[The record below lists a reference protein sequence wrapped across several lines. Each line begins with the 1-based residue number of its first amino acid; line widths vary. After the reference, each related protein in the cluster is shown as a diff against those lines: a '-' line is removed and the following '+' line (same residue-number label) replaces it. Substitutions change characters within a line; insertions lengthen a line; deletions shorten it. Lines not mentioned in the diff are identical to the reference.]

1 MAKLPKGFI
10 SLGNTSSWLS
20 IKCVDQD
27 KSYYDP
33 RIDKVA
39 VIDIY
44 GNRFNVERKLVEN
57 KINYKK

>member
-10 SLGNTSSWLS
+10 SLGNNNSW
-20 IKCVDQD
+20 INIRCVDQN

-39 VIDIY
+39 VIDVY
-44 GNRFNVERKLVEN
+44 GNRFNIERKLVKS